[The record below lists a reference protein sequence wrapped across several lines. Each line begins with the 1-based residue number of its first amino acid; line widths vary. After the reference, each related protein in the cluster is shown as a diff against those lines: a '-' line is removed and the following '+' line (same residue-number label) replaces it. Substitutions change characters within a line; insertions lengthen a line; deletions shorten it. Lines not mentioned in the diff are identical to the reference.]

1 MLWLTLSYAV
11 IVVIPFIGI
20 YVVTTIVVVY
30 GFGVSGVGVCYVDF
44 SVIIYNNNGYNIHDE
59 YNNNNNDNDKTD

>member
-1 MLWLTLSYAV
+1 MQ
-11 IVVIPFIGI
+11 IVVSDRVGVVYNIGI
-20 YVVTTIVVVY
+20 VGIADIDD
-30 GFGVSGVGVCYVDF
+30 VGVCYVDF